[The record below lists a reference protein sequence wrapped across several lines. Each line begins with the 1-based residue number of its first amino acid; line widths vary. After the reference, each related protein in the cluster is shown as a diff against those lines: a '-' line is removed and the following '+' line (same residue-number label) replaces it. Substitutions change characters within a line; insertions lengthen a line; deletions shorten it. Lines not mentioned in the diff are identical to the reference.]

1 MKSQQKKTLV
11 KKPKQP
17 KRLNMDP
24 LSDEPLGPITIDL
37 GDINV
42 SGSNHIGGGTGID
55 TITIDSQNYM
65 TGSITIPSTY
75 ISDSTYS
82 VSGAGTGTGYN
93 WTTTNT
99 SGYTISNNTPTT
111 VHIDGDGLTMKE
123 GADIKIGSKSLSEA
137 IEKIEERLGI
147 LNPNPKLEERW
158 DKLKEL
164 RKQYME
170 LEKDLLEKEK
180 IMEILKK
187 E

>member
-1 MKSQQKKTLV
+1 MKLQRKKMPA

-17 KRLNMDP
+17 KRPNMDS

-42 SGSNHIGGGTGID
+42 SGSSHIGGGTGID
-55 TITIDSQNYM
+55 TITINPQGYY
-65 TGSITIPSTY
+65 TGSITMPSTY
-75 ISDSTYS
+75 ITDSTYS
-82 VSGAGTGTGYN
+82 ITGSGGGYN
-93 WTTTNT
+93 WTTATNT
-99 SGYTISNNTPTT
+99 ASVN
-111 VHIDGDGLTMKE
+111 IDSDGVSIKE
-123 GADIKIGSKSLSEA
+123 GGDIKIGGKSLSDA

-147 LNPNPKLEERW
+147 LNPNPALEERW